1 MGHNPFYDVAK
12 ADAHTPQDVATLFV
26 RDASP
31 IWRDLQ
37 YPINHLVVGARG
49 TGKTMAPAPTRLS
62 RRRSRHALCW

>member
-1 MGHNPFYDVAK
+1 MHYNPLYDVAK
-12 ADAHTPQDVATLFV
+12 ADAHTPKDVAALFV

-37 YPINHLVVGARG
+37 YPINHLVVGAR